1 VEAYGQVYAQTWF
14 GLFAPAGTPTPI
26 LAKIARDVSRIVDDP
41 GFRRR
46 MFFDRGVEP
55 APERLADFARFIGE
69 DRKVA
74 ARIVAESGWQPE

>member
-1 VEAYGQVYAQTWF
+1 
-14 GLFAPAGTPTPI
+14 
-26 LAKIARDVSRIVDDP
+26 VSRIVEEP

-46 MFFDRGVEP
+46 MFFERGVEP

-74 ARIVAESGWQPE
+74 ARIVAESGMQPE